1 MSTKEYVESRG
12 DYFPLLFEDIISYRD
27 ETGCLYIFTDNLED
41 ISNRRLEGYR
51 NKDVGSVINP
61 QFQLNRGSYS

>member
-1 MSTKEYVESRG
+1 MEMKQPV
-12 DYFPLLFEDIISYRD
+12 
-27 ETGCLYIFTDNLED
+27 YIFPHNLKD

-61 QFQLNRGSYS
+61 QFQFNRGS